1 MEVEREVEREF
12 DMESDEEFETE
23 FGFDVLVVVPL
34 ERESDEDWE

>member
-23 FGFDVLVVVPL
+23 FEFDVLVVVPL

>member
-1 MEVEREVEREF
+1 MEVEREVEREV

-23 FGFDVLVVVPL
+23 FEFDVLVVVPL